1 MRKVLFLSLLCLALG
16 GCSVG
21 VSSNENLTPS
31 LPPFFTA
38 TLMPTFTPRPSATP
52 APPTVA
58 PTIAPLE
65 GIAKSQIN
73 VRAAPDQ
80 NQASLGLLNYLSK
93 LEIIGK
99 DASGKWWQIIYKDSP
114 TGVGWVTAAFV
125 DFKGDADK
133 VPVVEAPVLTAP
145 AAGTDAAPGTS
156 VVTPAPTSG
165 ARTAVVTQN
174 INVRSGPATA
184 NTSLGMLDPN
194 TTVTLTGR
202 NEINTWVQ
210 IEYPAGPDGKGW
222 VAALYLKDPNL
233 NGLPYYDNQG
243 KLIYAPTQGVDPG
256 QPTLTPTPLAEAA
269 PDGDSEEAPAVHQI
283 FSPDAASVL
292 TYSSELSAPTGDGA
306 DWVDFTPYGPANQS
320 TYLYMRLDCT
330 GNGGVTAT
338 LEKDGKPVADSPQL
352 VCGIYGLA
360 MKVLGSQEY
369 MLVLRADPSG
379 GPLRYVK
386 YTLTIK
392 VTP

>member
-1 MRKVLFLSLLCLALG
+1 MRNLLFLSLLCLSLG

-21 VSSNENLTPS
+21 PPSDQSLTPS
-31 LPPFFTA
+31 PPPFFTA
-38 TLMPTFTPRPSATP
+38 TLMPTFTPRPSATS
-52 APPTVA
+52 APPTIA

-65 GIAKSQIN
+65 GVAKSQIN

-80 NQASLGLLNYLSK
+80 NQASLGLLNYFSK

-114 TGVGWVTAAFV
+114 SGVGWVTAAFV
-125 DFKGDADK
+125 EFKGDADK
-133 VPVVEAPVLTAP
+133 VPVVDAPVPTTAP
-145 AAGTDAAPGTS
+145 AAGATA
-156 VVTPAPTSG
+156 APTSG
-165 ARTAVVTQN
+165 ARTAVVTKN

-184 NTSLGMLDPN
+184 NESLGMLEPN
-194 TTVTLTGR
+194 TTVALTGR
-202 NEINTWVQ
+202 NEIDTWVQ
-210 IEYPAGPDGKGW
+210 IEFPAGSDGRGW
-222 VAALYLKDPNL
+222 VAALYLNDPNL

-243 KLIYAPTQGVDPG
+243 KLIYAPTQDIDPG
-256 QPTLTPTPLAEAA
+256 QPTLTPTALSAAA
-269 PDGDSEEAPAVHQI
+269 PDNDSAQAPAVRQV
-283 FSPDAASVL
+283 FSPDAAGVL
-292 TYSSELSAPTGDGA
+292 TYSSELSAPTGDDV
-306 DWVDFTPYGPANQS
+306 DWVAFTPYGPANQS

-352 VCGIYGLA
+352 LCGNYHLA

-369 MLVLRADPSG
+369 MLVLRADGSG
-379 GPLRYVK
+379 GPLRFVA